1 MVSLSSFNVYRKY
14 KAWRVSRRLNR
25 LFKENV
31 ILGYG
36 WQGATPVIFI
46 KTNDLKAKEV
56 VRSQISF
63 IQPIVIE
70 TDEFKA
76 LSGFFSTSKGKDQ
89 LNQEPQHA

>member
-1 MVSLSSFNVYRKY
+1 MVSLSSFNVYQKY
-14 KAWRVSRRLNR
+14 KAWRVSRRLNK
-25 LFKENV
+25 LFEENV

-70 TDEFKA
+70 TDEFKV
-76 LSGFFSTSKGKDQ
+76 LNGFFSTSKNKGQ
-89 LNQEPQHA
+89 LNQEPRHV

>member
-1 MVSLSSFNVYRKY
+1 MVNLSSFNVYRKY

-36 WQGATPVIFI
+36 WQGTIPVIFI
-46 KTNDLKAKEV
+46 KSNDSKAREV

-76 LSGFFSTSKGKDQ
+76 LSGFFSTGKGKDQ
-89 LNQEPQHA
+89 LSQEPQHA

>member
-1 MVSLSSFNVYRKY
+1 MVSLSSFNVYQKY
-14 KAWRVSRRLNR
+14 KAWRVSRRLDK

-36 WQGATPVIFI
+36 WQGAIPVIFI
-46 KTNDLKAKEV
+46 KTNDLKAREV

-70 TDEFKA
+70 TDEFKV
-76 LSGFFSTSKGKDQ
+76 LNGFFSTSKNKGQ
-89 LNQEPQHA
+89 LNQEHRHV

>member
-14 KAWRVSRRLNR
+14 KAWRVNRRLDR

-36 WQGATPVIFI
+36 WQGTIPVIFI
-46 KTNDLKAKEV
+46 KTNDLKAREV

-76 LSGFFSTSKGKDQ
+76 LSGFFSTSKNKGQ
-89 LNQEPQHA
+89 LNQEHRHA

>member
-1 MVSLSSFNVYRKY
+1 MVNLSSFNIYRKY
-14 KAWRVSRRLNR
+14 KAWRVSKRLDR

-46 KTNDLKAKEV
+46 KTNDLKAREV

-76 LSGFFSTSKGKDQ
+76 LSGFFSISKDKDQ
-89 LNQEPQHA
+89 LSQEPRHA